1 MQEAKKVLQQAKKT
15 LLAVVMGGL
24 LAMTLCAVTGC
35 QDNSE
40 EVIRQS
46 LTEEIDEIK
55 AMDDATVSEMASS
68 MGYASTLAWA
78 SPLKSWC
85 VRCFKGSMV
94 LSIQ

>member
-55 AMDDATVSEMASS
+55 AMVRWPHLWAMHQP
-68 MGYASTLAWA
+68 YLAWA